1 MIPIIM
7 NENELKLII
16 YGKKI
21 EGKHIRGLVDVE
33 REVRESFKAKPAPY
47 KIGTMVELPAAAL
60 GADQL
65 ARYAQF
71 FSFGTNDL
79 TQTTIGLSRDDFN
92 AFMPDYTQFDLLE
105 GNPFQIPQPAGAR
118 ADRAGG
124 EEGQDD
130 TARTS
135 RWVSAGST
143 APSRTTSASAWR
155 RGWTT
160 CPARPTRCRSRSWP
174 LRRSDREEGRKVDVR
189 KGKKRPGIPA
199 VFLCARLVPRR
210 LCLRFTCSRS

>member
-1 MIPIIM
+1 MKVEPEIMIPIIM

-33 REVRESFKAKPAPY
+33 KEVRESFKAKPTPY

-60 GADQL
+60 GAGQL

-92 AFMPDYTQFDLLE
+92 TFMPDYTQFDLLE
-105 GNPFQIPQPAGAR
+105 GNPFQILNPQVKELIAMAVKRGKMTRPDLEVGLCGEHGAIPGQHPILHGGGAR
-118 ADRAGG
+118 LRLLLSVPGASLQARDRA
-124 EEGQDD
+124 
-130 TARTS
+130 ARDRDGRS
-135 RWVSAGST
+135 VSS
-143 APSRTTSASAWR
+143 
-155 RGWTT
+155 
-160 CPARPTRCRSRSWP
+160 
-174 LRRSDREEGRKVDVR
+174 
-189 KGKKRPGIPA
+189 
-199 VFLCARLVPRR
+199 
-210 LCLRFTCSRS
+210 